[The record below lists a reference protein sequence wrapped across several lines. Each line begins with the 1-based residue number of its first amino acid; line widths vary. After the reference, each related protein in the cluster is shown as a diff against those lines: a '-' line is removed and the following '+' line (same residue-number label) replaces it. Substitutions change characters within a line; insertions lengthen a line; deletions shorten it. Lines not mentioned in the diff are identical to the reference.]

1 MEDLDLT
8 TLNPTSLN
16 DYPYQKQTMP
26 NKHFHKS
33 AYYASLNYNSPQ
45 AFMSPRALM
54 SPCDFISPRN
64 IISSRTN
71 MSPRVTMSQLP
82 YEVKHSKKQHK
93 VKDFTRSVLGS
104 NFKNIISNSHIC
116 SFDYTQREAQ
126 MMPKTQQQI
135 QLVYRPIKQLPSI
148 D

>member
-45 AFMSPRALM
+45 AFMSPR
-54 SPCDFISPRN
+54 N

-82 YEVKHSKKQHK
+82 YEVKHSKK
-93 VKDFTRSVLGS
+93 
-104 NFKNIISNSHIC
+104 
-116 SFDYTQREAQ
+116 
-126 MMPKTQQQI
+126 
-135 QLVYRPIKQLPSI
+135 
-148 D
+148 